1 MEFETGNASGDRLI
15 INMEEGGEPKFSA
28 IPAGQLT
35 KDEKRRRA
43 QPQAQRQAEAEDQQT
58 GIELLKAELQRL
70 KDLLKGVETERD
82 LADGLQD
89 GEVRA
94 NVTQALDSA
103 TDELQS
109 AVRVIERQLRWPKL

>member
-1 MEFETGNASGDRLI
+1 MQFEIANASGDRLI
-15 INMEEGGEPKFSA
+15 IKMEEGGQPHFWA
-28 IPAGQLT
+28 IPGQLR
-35 KDEKRRRA
+35 KDERVRQREAPA
-43 QPQAQRQAEAEDQQT
+43 QQQSEAESQQT
-58 GIELLKAELQRL
+58 GVEVFKAELQRL
-70 KDLLKGVETERD
+70 NDLLKGVEQERES
-82 LADGLQD
+82 ADRLQD